1 MPPSQLKRLKAS
13 LRENGIVGPQK
24 SKKEKK
30 KAGRADQRSERNI
43 ALNSI
48 RDAFNPFETKQAS
61 RPNKKDVT
69 TPYSMKLAAQ
79 GKAGGPQVF
88 GRPGVSKSNGEA
100 LRRRTLLGEVEG
112 RHKVGGIVDR
122 RIGENDPGM
131 APEEKALQRFTREQE
146 RKAGG
151 GRKSMFDLE
160 GEEEVEELALTHL
173 GQSLSLGK
181 DDFDGESVD
190 GGSEDEDARPNN
202 TYGKRKLGDEDEDEQ
217 DAEEGPERKKSR
229 AEVMK
234 EVMLKSK
241 AYKYER
247 QQAKEDD
254 EEVREKLDKGIG
266 DLRATLLSLQT
277 KLEAAPKPPPAP
289 VVSAGPSHIDPGRAA
304 LMETGL
310 NPDKDYDLQIKKM
323 AMDTR
328 AKPTDRSRTDE
339 EKAKYQATRQKQL
352 EEDRLRRMAGL
363 QEDDDENS
371 EDQKD
376 EEEDLD
382 AEPEYV
388 EGNDAVAF
396 GLATETKSEKSEKTL
411 YRPDGIEDE
420 DEFVID
426 KDLVASDSEGEEVPS
441 ENESENE
448 VTEDEMVAEQDG
460 DNEYL
465 YGKAPATGANSAKP
479 TMRETTS
486 SCPSTYSDIVE
497 VLEQSSSADV
507 NAIIRRIRQRY
518 DSGLSSSNKD
528 KLVALAQ
535 ALVEYLRLR
544 PTATNPPSLKA
555 FEAIIRHLH
564 SMSKAYPDP
573 IAQSIRSHLEQMHS
587 ELSMNSGDLMTL
599 TAVGTMYPTSDH
611 FHQVVTPAITLIGRW
626 LGLTVPNNA
635 EVLSTGAYLGA
646 LCIKFQSFS
655 KRYIP
660 ELVRFTFNA
669 LRSGQPIALLE
680 PHITNLLALADLWS
694 TKSAFIETF
703 APFLPIL
710 KSLHRQKEHRTLQ
723 ILLQHSALSRR
734 PLELHHHKPQP
745 IKSAVPKFEE
755 SFNPDRHYDPDKE
768 RAEANKLQKDYKR
781 EKKGAM
787 RELRKDGNF
796 LAREKLRE
804 KKERD
809 EAYEKKYKRLVAEI
823 QGEEGHE
830 KKVYER
836 ERSARKSKR

>member
-61 RPNKKDVT
+61 RPSKKDVT

-79 GKAGGPQVF
+79 GKTGGTQVF

-151 GRKSMFDLE
+151 GRRSMFDLE

-202 TYGKRKLGDEDEDEQ
+202 TYGKRKLGDENEDGQ
-217 DAEEGPERKKSR
+217 GDDEGPEKKKSR

-266 DLRATLLSLQT
+266 DLRSTLLSLQT
-277 KLEAAPKPPPAP
+277 KLEAAPKPLAAP
-289 VVSAGPSHIDPGRAA
+289 VVSVGPGHIDPGRAA

-310 NPDKDYDLQIKKM
+310 NPDKDYDLQIKRM

-328 AKPTDRSRTDE
+328 AKPTDRTRTDE
-339 EKAKYQATRQKQL
+339 EKAKYQATRQKEL
-352 EEDRLRRMAGL
+352 DEGRIRRMAGL
-363 QEDDDENS
+363 QEDDG
-371 EDQKD
+371 EDSGDQ
-376 EEEDLD
+376 EHEGEDPD

-396 GLATETKSEKSEKTL
+396 GLATETKTEKTEKTL
-411 YRPDGIEDE
+411 YRPDGVEDE

-426 KDLVASDSEGEEVPS
+426 KDLVASDSEGEEVLS
-441 ENESENE
+441 EDESESE
-448 VTEDEMVAEQDG
+448 ASEDEMVAEQDG
-460 DNEYL
+460 DNEFL
-465 YGKAPATGANSAKP
+465 YGKVPATGANSAKP
-479 TMRETTS
+479 AMREMTS
-486 SCPSTYSDIVE
+486 SCPTTYSDIVDL
-497 VLEQSSSADV
+497 LEKSPSADV

-528 KLVALAQ
+528 KLVAFAQ

-544 PTATNPPSLKA
+544 PTATNPPSLKV
-555 FEAIIRHLH
+555 FETIIRHLH

-573 IAQSIRSHLEQMHS
+573 IAQSIRSHLEQMHT
-587 ELSMNSGDLMTL
+587 ELSMNAGDLMIL
-599 TAVGTMYPTSDH
+599 TTICTIYPTSDH

-626 LGLTVPNNA
+626 LGLTAPDNA
-635 EVLSTGAYLGA
+635 KALSTGAYLGA

-660 ELVRFTFNA
+660 ELIRFTLNA

-680 PHITNLLALADLWS
+680 AHITNLLAMADFWS
-694 TKSAFIETF
+694 AKSAFIETF
-703 APFLPIL
+703 TPFLTVL
-710 KSLHRQKEHRTLQ
+710 KSLHRQKEQRTLQ
-723 ILLQHSALSRR
+723 ILLQHASLSRR

-836 ERSARKSKR
+836 ERNARKSTR